1 MMDRIYFKNSQDCF
15 KFFDDSRSGS
25 KLNSW
30 KALAN
35 QLKTTRCVLDNY
47 RLRKLC
53 LPEDRFYYL
62 LKLIEEDKRN
72 YFLKAIE
79 KRDENWGQIKGGKIT
94 YSKHKHLF
102 EVGRKIAIQFRRE
115 NVKYNFD
122 INMPLS
128 EDLCEFL
135 GVVIGDGFTNKYDGR
150 HYQTQIVGDKNLD
163 SHYYYNKLSP

>member
-53 LPEDRFYYL
+53 LPEDRFYY
-62 LKLIEEDKRN
+62 
-72 YFLKAIE
+72 
-79 KRDENWGQIKGGKIT
+79 
-94 YSKHKHLF
+94 
-102 EVGRKIAIQFRRE
+102 
-115 NVKYNFD
+115 
-122 INMPLS
+122 
-128 EDLCEFL
+128 
-135 GVVIGDGFTNKYDGR
+135 
-150 HYQTQIVGDKNLD
+150 
-163 SHYYYNKLSP
+163 YNKLSPICKSLFNINPKISFRDNAIRLDIHSKRLFEMLTERFFIPKGVKCYSVKIPIEIINSE